1 MITGPL
7 TVTRPSAPGVAP
19 GTALPAGP
27 QGATGAASTIPGP
40 SGPQGPSG
48 PIGPQGN
55 PTTINGK
62 AGATITL
69 ALSDLAPGPL
79 PTTLPAT
86 AGVFW
91 SNGGIVS
98 IS

>member
-27 QGATGAASTIPGP
+27 QGATGAASTTPGPPGP
-40 SGPQGPSG
+40 SGLPG
-48 PIGPQGN
+48 IVGPQGT
-55 PTTINGK
+55 PTTVNGK
-62 AGATITL
+62 MGATITL
-69 ALSDLAPGPL
+69 ALSDLAPGTL
-79 PTTLPAT
+79 PTSVPAT
-86 AGVFW
+86 SGLLW
-91 SNGGIVS
+91 NNGGVIS